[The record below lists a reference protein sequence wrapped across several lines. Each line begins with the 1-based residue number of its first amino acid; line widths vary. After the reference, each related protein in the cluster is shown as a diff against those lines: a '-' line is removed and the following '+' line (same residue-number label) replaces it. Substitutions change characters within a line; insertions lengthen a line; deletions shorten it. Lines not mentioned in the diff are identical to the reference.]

1 MCLRNSRKEACV
13 AGVSKGVRSE
23 RRWGHRGTWYRT
35 EVGAC
40 RAFEE
45 SAASAPPISLQ
56 HCPLDARKPSGFLLP
71 LQLSVWG
78 PLLAT
83 GVQQGRP
90 GSQFPG
96 SSPQPMWSWW
106 IKYPGTL
113 LLAFDN
119 YEAFPKAAS
128 QRSPEAWSSGAYSG
142 NPLINTPCIGFLPFL
157 SHFPVYLP
165 LLRGITSLMNH
176 LYSSSCLSI
185 SLWSI
190 PI

>member
-119 YEAFPKAAS
+119 YEACPRQPPRGPQKHGALVLTAVTHLLTHLVLAS
-128 QRSPEAWSSGAYSG
+128 
-142 NPLINTPCIGFLPFL
+142 FL
-157 SHFPVYLP
+157 SCL
-165 LLRGITSLMNH
+165 TSLF
-176 LYSSSCLSI
+176 I
-185 SLWSI
+185 SPCSGES
-190 PI
+190 PP